1 MFITAQGFR
10 LRNDL
15 YCVELDVKLY
25 YTIPSSVFLRDES
38 KIIESMFIVF
48 DIYMMLLRQ
57 TGAWL
62 ICVTLV
68 LKAVDCKFVF
78 FVHVHYTA
86 H

>member
-1 MFITAQGFR
+1 
-10 LRNDL
+10 
-15 YCVELDVKLY
+15 
-25 YTIPSSVFLRDES
+25 
-38 KIIESMFIVF
+38 MFIVF

-78 FVHVHYTA
+78 FCACSLHCTLSSAAQCIVIGPVCGFVCFCVCGSVTMHDNSKLR
-86 H
+86 